1 MRAIARYGSTAGI
14 NDVTSDVTA
23 YINDVTFDEEITII
37 QLRYIESHSTLWLYS
52 GQFRRG
58 LVGSL

>member
-23 YINDVTFDEEITII
+23 YINDVTFE
-37 QLRYIESHSTLWLYS
+37 
-52 GQFRRG
+52 GQTAM
-58 LVGSL
+58 V